1 MKVKRANLYWI
12 INIPYIHISQTWHI
26 WLWQYIYF
34 RVWHQY
40 FTPYPHPSLPLLSP
54 QGNSHNESKL
64 SKLYIFTSSSYQYA

>member
-1 MKVKRANLYWI
+1 MKVKRENLYWI

-40 FTPYPHPSLPLLSP
+40 FTPPIPIPRSPS
-54 QGNSHNESKL
+54 
-64 SKLYIFTSSSYQYA
+64 